1 MGLGVGV
8 GGRCGWS
15 PTRLALGPSL
25 SWAPRLH
32 PNPKLNGGFK
42 RTTLVCSPVL
52 LGDGSEIGE
61 LSCQLQ
67 PLLAV
72 GFTPAASWCRV

>member
-1 MGLGVGV
+1 MGLGVGWGDAVDGVRPGWLWVPLSV
-8 GGRCGWS
+8 GHQGCT
-15 PTRLALGPSL
+15 PT
-25 SWAPRLH
+25 PR
-32 PNPKLNGGFK
+32 LNGGFK

-67 PLLAV
+67 PLLAF
-72 GFTPAASWCRV
+72 GFTPAASWCIV